1 MNQGILFIIGFVI
14 FIIIPCI
21 DGRKEKQKTKYYEEK
36 MYEHAAKGEF
46 EAAEAYSRIVVGRK
60 RNKM

>member
-21 DGRKEKQKTKYYEEK
+21 AGRGEKQKTKYYEEK

>member
-1 MNQGILFIIGFVI
+1 MSLFMVQLIVLVLLIA
-14 FIIIPCI
+14 IPCI
-21 DGRKEKQKTKYYEEK
+21 ADRGEKQKTKYYEEK

-46 EAAEAYSRIVVGRK
+46 EAANAYGRIVDSRR

>member
-1 MNQGILFIIGFVI
+1 MSLFMVQLIALIVLIVI
-14 FIIIPCI
+14 SCA
-21 DGRKEKQKTKYYEEK
+21 GSRGEKQKTKYYEEK

>member
-1 MNQGILFIIGFVI
+1 MSEFMVQLIVLILLIVI
-14 FIIIPCI
+14 SCA
-21 DGRKEKQKTKYYEEK
+21 GSRGEKQKTKYYEEK

-46 EAAEAYSRIVVGRK
+46 EAAETYGKIVDSRR